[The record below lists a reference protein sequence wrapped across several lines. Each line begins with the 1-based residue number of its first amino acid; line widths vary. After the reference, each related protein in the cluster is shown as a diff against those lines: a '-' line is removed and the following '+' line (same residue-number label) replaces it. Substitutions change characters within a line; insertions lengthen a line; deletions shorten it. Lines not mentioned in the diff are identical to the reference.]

1 MKKKLGGFI
10 AIAVGIAILIGILG
24 IQNGEIKEKDTIFH
38 KTLASPENYENGV
51 FRDSFEIDE
60 GTYAYNFVPNG
71 DSPQIL
77 TISLKGK
84 SINYFENFTLKG
96 TPHETGLS
104 TYYTWEYLGNNGI
117 LITQK
122 QIVEII
128 IDPNENL
135 LGPVSVDIIKN

>member
-1 MKKKLGGFI
+1 MKKKLGGCI
-10 AIAVGIAILIGILG
+10 AIAVGIAILIVIFGIPTD
-24 IQNGEIKEKDTIFH
+24 EIEKKNAVFH

-77 TISLKGK
+77 TISLKGQ
-84 SINYFENFTLKG
+84 SIRYLENFTLKG

-117 LITQK
+117 LIPQK

-128 IDPNENL
+128 IDPNGNI